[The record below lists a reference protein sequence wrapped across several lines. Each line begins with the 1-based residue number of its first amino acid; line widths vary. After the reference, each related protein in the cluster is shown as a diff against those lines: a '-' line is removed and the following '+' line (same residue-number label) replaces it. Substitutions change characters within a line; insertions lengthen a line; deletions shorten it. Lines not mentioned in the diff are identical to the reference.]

1 MRVFV
6 VATSGDLQRFEFVF
20 LHPITKKRE
29 SFLVRAPVWSKKVAA
44 EALDML
50 QYGYGFKRSNIRF
63 EHR

>member
-6 VATSGDLQRFEFVF
+6 IPTWGDLERFEFVF
-20 LHPITKKRE
+20 LHPITKERE
-29 SFLVRAPVWSKKVAA
+29 NFFVRAPVWSKKVAA